1 MRTEKREVGRDQRN
15 VWWFSQGVALLS
27 LAKDQSLSLGKGAYC
42 RLMTVLAP
50 VCQVSLPGEPEMA
63 GETPYSPACLGT
75 WVFHQMSVLTDA
87 SLPKLW
93 GSSFSFC
100 VKTIK
105 GNWLSREKKAM
116 VPTRCVDVRGYGG
129 YGNRGCM
136 HSSYLCT
143 PPAKWLWIPSRPVT
157 LWPGCI
163 CIPQGLAQPHHRG
176 RWLGPD
182 CRPEEPRPT
191 NPKTWQSLSPGT
203 MQAAQRNQ

>member
-100 VKTIK
+100 VKAIK

-129 YGNRGCM
+129 CAWQQRMYAQLIPLHPSCQVALNPISTSDSMTWVHLYPSGAG
-136 HSSYLCT
+136 SAPSQKQVIG
-143 PPAKWLWIPSRPVT
+143 AWL
-157 LWPGCI
+157 L
-163 CIPQGLAQPHHRG
+163 
-176 RWLGPD
+176 
-182 CRPEEPRPT
+182 PRRT
-191 NPKTWQSLSPGT
+191 KANQS
-203 MQAAQRNQ
+203 